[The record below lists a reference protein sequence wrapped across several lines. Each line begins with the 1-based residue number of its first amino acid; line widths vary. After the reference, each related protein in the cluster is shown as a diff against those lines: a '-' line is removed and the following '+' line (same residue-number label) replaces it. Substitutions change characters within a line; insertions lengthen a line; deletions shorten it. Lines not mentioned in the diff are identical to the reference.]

1 MQQQSP
7 ASTPTPDGQAI
18 RKRTQIGKAGRTMLM
33 WTAASAAI
41 VGVAIVVTYL
51 LIQRLAYNER
61 VLLEKQN
68 TIAILQHNNKVI
80 PDLESQMRVLDTNE
94 ALATAKASPDDQA
107 IQVVLDAL
115 PSTANSFALGA
126 SLQKKLLA
134 GIDGLTIESIQVT
147 PVAGVESLSND
158 VVSTDASGAV
168 VAGGQITFQL
178 VVSGSE
184 AALQRVLTN
193 MERSIRAID
202 ILSLRIESQGGKQLL
217 SIQGQAFYEPERS
230 VELRDKV
237 VR

>member
-1 MQQQSP
+1 MQPQTSG
-7 ASTPTPDGQAI
+7 PDGQAI
-18 RKRTQIGKAGRTMLM
+18 RKRTQIGKAGRTMLI
-33 WTAASAAI
+33 WTAVSAAI
-41 VGVAIVVTYL
+41 VGAAIVVTYL

-61 VLLEKQN
+61 VLAEKQN
-68 TIAILQHNNKVI
+68 TISVLQHNNQVI

-94 ALATAKASPDDQA
+94 ALASVKANPDDQS

-126 SLQKKLLA
+126 SLQRKLLA

-158 VVSTDASGAV
+158 VVSTDASGSV
-168 VAGGQITFQL
+168 TAGGQITFQL
-178 VVSGSE
+178 VVSGNE
-184 AALQRVLTN
+184 AALKKVLTN

-202 ILSLRIESQGGKQLL
+202 ISSLRIESQGGKQLL
-217 SIQGQAFYEPERS
+217 SIQGQAFYEPERV
-230 VELRDKV
+230 VELKDKV

>member
-1 MQQQSP
+1 MQPQTSG
-7 ASTPTPDGQAI
+7 PDGQAI
-18 RKRTQIGKAGRTMLM
+18 RKRTQIGKAGRTMLI
-33 WTAASAAI
+33 WTAVSAAI
-41 VGVAIVVTYL
+41 VGAAIVVTYL

-61 VLLEKQN
+61 VLAEKQN
-68 TIAILQHNNKVI
+68 TISVLQHNNQVI

-94 ALATAKASPDDQA
+94 ALASVKANPDDQS

-126 SLQKKLLA
+126 SLQRKLLA

-158 VVSTDASGAV
+158 VVSTDASGSV
-168 VAGGQITFQL
+168 TAGGQITFQL

-184 AALQRVLTN
+184 AALKKVLTN

-202 ILSLRIESQGGKQLL
+202 ISSLRIESQGGKQLL
-217 SIQGQAFYEPERS
+217 SIQGQAFYEPERV
-230 VELRDKV
+230 VELKDKV